1 MTAFKRTEGFRFT
14 FGEPIPAKYI
24 ILENGNP
31 KELEATKHDCEI
43 IDVSPRGMKMF
54 SYHDIGESNSKLVQL
69 EVQFVLDEVLIKAI
83 GEIVWEKNYGLKTQ
97 YGLLFENQPQIEEL
111 IVSELKI
118 RRKKEVSR

>member
-1 MTAFKRTEGFRFT
+1 MATFKRTEGFRFT
-14 FGEPIPAKYI
+14 FDEPISARYI
-24 ILENGNP
+24 VLVNGKP
-31 KELEATKHDCEI
+31 EDIEATKHSCEI
-43 IDVSPRGMKMF
+43 IDISPRGMKMF

-69 EVQFVLDEVLIKAI
+69 EVQFILDEVLIKAI
-83 GEIVWEKNYGLKTQ
+83 GEIVWEKNYGSKTQ

>member
-1 MTAFKRTEGFRFT
+1 MATFKRTEGFRFT

-24 ILENGNP
+24 ILENGEP
-31 KELEATKHDCEI
+31 GELEATKHSCEI

-54 SYHDIGESNSKLVQL
+54 SYHDIGESNSKMLQL

-83 GEIVWEKNYGLKTQ
+83 GEIVWEKNYGTKTQ
-97 YGLLFENQPQIEEL
+97 YGLLFDNQPQIEEL